1 MSLEIIQE
9 DRKDTP
15 TEDNRSERLLQWL
28 MARVEPWIDH
38 RESNYKSK
46 WDEYERLWRGIY
58 KASDKSRQSERSKL
72 ISPALQQAIEV
83 AVAEIEEATFGKG
96 TWFDIQ
102 DDLDD
107 KMAQAAQQAE
117 SDVEKYR
124 KFLNQDFDEAD
135 VQSCMSETFLSG
147 ALYGTGISKIV
158 VQENQKFRMVQEYG
172 EATAETYDKVQ
183 VKPVTVDPRNFFIDT
198 TATCIEEAL
207 GCGEELI
214 VPIHSVIE
222 KMKSGIYKS
231 VDIGSYTGDEDL
243 RQDETSA
250 QIEGDK
256 VHLIEY
262 HGLVPASLIDPDIDL
277 EEGEEFVDLMD
288 VDEDNIDEFNLVE
301 AVVTIANKHVVL
313 RAVENPL
320 VLQDRAYIAYQ
331 HDTVPN
337 RFWGRG
343 VAEKGYNIQKALDAE
358 LRGRIDSMALTL
370 APMMGV
376 DSTRLPRGVNL
387 SVQPGKTILTQG
399 DPATILRPLTFGQTN
414 NQTFHQSGDLE
425 RMLQMGTGSMDS
437 ATPTGIN
444 ARNNTASG
452 MSMIMSGMI
461 KRSKRTLANIERHYT
476 TKFVEKAAARYMQ
489 FDPERYPVMD
499 LKFTVHSTL
508 GIMAREVEQQ
518 QLSSLLNTVPPD
530 SPAYWMLIRSIYEN
544 SSITNKDEMIPLVDQ
559 LLQQAL
565 QPQIPPEVQMQQQEN
580 ERKAQLDVARLQIE
594 QSRAQTEAT
603 RVMLEAQ
610 KVDSEVAK
618 TQADAMLSFAKA
630 EAESASTT
638 LESLRLQLDATI
650 AQSNGDQNGARDT
663 ESI

>member
-1 MSLEIIQE
+1 MSLEIIAQ

-15 TEDNRSERLLQWL
+15 TEDTRSERLLQWL
-28 MARVEPWIDH
+28 MARVDPWIEH
-38 RESNYKSK
+38 RETNYKKK

-96 TWFDIQ
+96 TWFDIS
-102 DDLDD
+102 DDLKD
-107 KMAQAAQQAE
+107 KFGQAAQQKNP
-117 SDVEKYR
+117 DVEKYR
-124 KFLNQDFDEAD
+124 NLLNQDFDEAD
-135 VQSCMSETFLSG
+135 VKSSMSETFLNG
-147 ALYGTGISKIV
+147 AVYGTGISKIV
-158 VQENQKFRMVQEYG
+158 VEEGKRQAISAFEG
-172 EATAETYDKVQ
+172 EAELQEEDKVN
-183 VKPVTVDPRNFFIDT
+183 VRLAPVDPRNFFIDT
-198 TATCIEEAL
+198 TACNIDEAL

-214 VPIHSVIE
+214 VPIHSVVK
-222 KMKSGIYKS
+222 KMKDGIYKK
-231 VDIGSYTGDEDL
+231 VDVGSYAGDEPL
-243 RQDETSA
+243 RQDETNA
-250 QIEGDK
+250 QISGDK

-288 VDEDNIDEFNLVE
+288 VDEDNIDEFDLVE
-301 AVVTIANKHVVL
+301 AIVTIANKGVVL
-313 RAVENPL
+313 RAIENPL
-320 VLQDRAYIAYQ
+320 VMRDRAYISYQ

-376 DSTRLPRGVNL
+376 DSTRLPRGVDL
-387 SVQPGKTILTQG
+387 SVRPGKTILTQG
-399 DPATILRPLTFGQTN
+399 DPATILRPLTFGSTN
-414 NQTFHQSGDLE
+414 QQTFHQSGDLE

-476 TKFVEKAAARYMQ
+476 TKFVHKSAARYMQ

-499 LKFTVHSTL
+499 LKFRVYSTL

-544 SSITNKDEMIPLVDQ
+544 SSITNKDEMIPIVDQ
-559 LLQQAL
+559 LLQQTL

-594 QSRAQTEAT
+594 QSRARTEAT

-610 KVDSEVAK
+610 KTGSEIAK

-638 LESLRLQLDATI
+638 LESLRLQLDASI
-650 AQSNGDQNGARDT
+650 AQSTGDKNDTRET

>member
-1 MSLEIIQE
+1 
-9 DRKDTP
+9 
-15 TEDNRSERLLQWL
+15 
-28 MARVEPWIDH
+28 MARVDPWIEH
-38 RESNYKSK
+38 RETNYKDK
-46 WDEYERLWRGIY
+46 WDEYERLWRGIW
-58 KASDKSRQSERSKL
+58 KAEDKSRQSERSKL

-96 TWFDIQ
+96 TWFDIN
-102 DDLDD
+102 DDIVD
-107 KMAQAAQQAE
+107 KTMQAQGQAPV
-117 SDVEKYR
+117 DVEKYR
-124 KFLNQDFDEAD
+124 ALLNQDFDEAD
-135 VQSCMSETFLSG
+135 VKSAMSETFLNG
-147 ALYGTGISKIV
+147 AVYGTGISKIV
-158 VQENQKFRMVQEYG
+158 VEQGKKRQITAFEG
-172 EATAETYDKVQ
+172 EAQVAEEDKVN
-183 VKPVTVDPRNFFIDT
+183 VKLVAVDPRNFFIDT
-198 TATCIEEAL
+198 TASTIDAAL

-214 VPIHSVIE
+214 VPIHSVVN
-222 KMKSGIYKS
+222 KMKDDIYKT
-231 VDIGSYTGDEDL
+231 VDIGSYTGDSDL
-243 RQDETSA
+243 RQDETAA
-250 QIEGDK
+250 QIDGDK

-262 HGLVPASLIDPDIDL
+262 HGLVPSVLLDPEIDL
-277 EEGEEFVDLMD
+277 EEGEEFVDLVD
-288 VDEDNIDEFNLVE
+288 VNEDNIDEFDLVE
-301 AVVTIANKHVVL
+301 AIVTIANKHVVL
-313 RAVENPL
+313 RAIENPL
-320 VLQDRAYIAYQ
+320 VMSDRGYISYQ

-376 DSTRLPRGVNL
+376 DSTRLPRGVDL
-387 SVQPGKTILTQG
+387 SVRPGKTIMTQG

-444 ARNNTASG
+444 ARNSTASG

-476 TKFVEKAAARYMQ
+476 TKFVHKAAARYMQ

-499 LKFTVHSTL
+499 LKFRVYSTL

-544 SSITNKDEMIPLVDQ
+544 SSITNKDEMIPLIDQ

-565 QPQIPPEVQMQQQEN
+565 QPQTPPEVQMKQQELQHQ
-580 ERKAQLDVARLQIE
+580 AQLDMARLRIE

-603 RVMLEAQ
+603 RVAIEVQKAGSIIDKTKADTLLSIAKAQAEEANVALNAYQ
-610 KVDSEVAK
+610 KVIDSFNNE
-618 TQADAMLSFAKA
+618 Q
-630 EAESASTT
+630 STGVT
-638 LESLRLQLDATI
+638 
-650 AQSNGDQNGARDT
+650 NGAGNT